1 MHTQKKRKKRKRT
14 KHTNTWALP
23 TYHFVSFSTRL
34 HLSNVSHKHLDAPTQ
49 PLSSSFQSYA
59 HSMQNTSAHTHFP
72 ASDDSGLSSQM
83 LCIFFSTY
91 TDRHTPLRTVLVF
104 SEHMYCRAEFML
116 NSGSLQHGI
125 LKLSH
130 TCLLRKN
137 QKRNPC
143 LFFGYI
149 LNNRHFSPRQKM
161 TSGCVLAQ
169 LLPLERF
176 VYHHKS
182 VCFIATLLTARRYY
196 SCCNQLY
203 R

>member
-1 MHTQKKRKKRKRT
+1 MPRHNRWAPAFRAMRTACKTRVLTHTFLQVMIAAWVPKCF
-14 KHTNTWALP
+14 AYSL
-23 TYHFVSFSTRL
+23 
-34 HLSNVSHKHLDAPTQ
+34 
-49 PLSSSFQSYA
+49 
-59 HSMQNTSAHTHFP
+59 AHTH
-72 ASDDSGLSSQM
+72 
-83 LCIFFSTY
+83 

-203 R
+203 RWLSKQRCELSIAVAACWHNCTQVSSITTLQHFSVG